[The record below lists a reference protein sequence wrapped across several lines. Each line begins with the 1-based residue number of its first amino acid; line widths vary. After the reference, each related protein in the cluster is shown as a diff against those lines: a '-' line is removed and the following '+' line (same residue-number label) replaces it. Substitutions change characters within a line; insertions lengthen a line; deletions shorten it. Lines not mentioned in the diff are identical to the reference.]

1 MATWNTDN
9 PAVGNQITADIAD
22 IEENLQELHD
32 VITAITNGTLGT
44 TTATDFQV
52 DAVSTPAIWL
62 DRARFEWKDAD
73 EIYIHAGAY
82 HHVGTVSQVV
92 YWNTKLTSDIGSPDA
107 SDWYYLYLDDSA
119 IVTADTNLLT
129 TTELLWSNT
138 EPAWSDAKHG
148 WYNGE
153 DKCIFAVYSDASN
166 NISEFW
172 HDGGD
177 QVLFFNTND
186 PFSEAP
192 TDTYADVT
200 LLVPKFSTKASIS
213 CTIIVSTGASDGST
227 YVYLRPKGSTVD
239 ILPYGV
245 TTYHDPH
252 RHVFMTPM
260 FTDTSQRIQIKQAIT
275 NVYVE
280 VNISVRG
287 WYYPTGM

>member
-44 TTATDFQV
+44 TTAADFQV

-92 YWNTKLTSDIGSPDA
+92 YWNSKLTSDIGSPDV
-107 SDWYYLYLDDSA
+107 SDWYYLYIDDSA
-119 IVTADTNLLT
+119 VVTADTNLLT

-138 EPAWSDAKHG
+138 APTWSDAKHG
-148 WYNGE
+148 WYSGE
-153 DKCIFAVYSDASN
+153 DKCIFAVLTDASS
-166 NISEFW
+166 NIIEFY

-177 QVLFFNTND
+177 LVQYNAPQTITETD
-186 PFSEAP
+186 PTTFATLSIVQMPVFSKKVQLTVRLEYVAGSGQAYIRTTGSSELNSRIVGAIAEA
-192 TDTYADVT
+192 
-200 LLVPKFSTKASIS
+200 
-213 CTIIVSTGASDGST
+213 ST
-227 YVYLRPKGSTVD
+227 YSYNTLD
-239 ILPYGV
+239 II
-245 TTYHDPH
+245 
-252 RHVFMTPM
+252 
-260 FTDTSQRIQIKQAIT
+260 TDTSQRIDLDTSNAMT
-275 NVYVE
+275 VTLHVL
-280 VNISVRG
+280 G
-287 WYYPTGM
+287 WYFSTGI